1 MKNSDWCRPHC
12 ILVLFTF
19 EIECCKTL
27 LAFQFTSPKTS
38 QRSIR
43 INDVSRLALNFQWT
57 PSFDSNYLSN
67 SASLPVHK
75 MFTKKQG
82 SDCELVQ
89 QCAVKL
95 VSCLVLQLSSNG
107 LANECGNCNNGQ
119 LSADSAGVQPDR
131 YNVLVNISSLHYMK
145 REWRSMNMIMNS
157 FQIIKHY
164 LKKFV

>member
-27 LAFQFTSPKTS
+27 LTFQFTSPKTF

-43 INDVSRLALNFQWT
+43 INNVSRLALNFQWT
-57 PSFDSNYLSN
+57 PSSNSNYLSN
-67 SASLPVHK
+67 STSLPE
-75 MFTKKQG
+75 MFTKKREAIV
-82 SDCELVQ
+82 SQ
-89 QCAVKL
+89 QCDVKL

-145 REWRSMNMIMNS
+145 REWRSMNMIMKTI
-157 FQIIKHY
+157 QITKHY
-164 LKKFV
+164 LTKYV

>member
-12 ILVLFTF
+12 ILVLFTV

-27 LAFQFTSPKTS
+27 LAFQFTSPKTF

-43 INDVSRLALNFQWT
+43 INNVSRLALNFQWT
-57 PSFDSNYLSN
+57 PSSDSN
-67 SASLPVHK
+67 SASLPE
-75 MFTKKQG
+75 MFTKKREAIV
-82 SDCELVQ
+82 SQ

-145 REWRSMNMIMNS
+145 REWRSMNMIMKTI
-157 FQIIKHY
+157 QIIKHY
-164 LKKFV
+164 LKKYV